1 MPGGLQLLHR
11 LQKVFHSFGRALVMP
26 LRMTVN
32 QQAQSEHEVFQRCQS
47 CSSFRIKQRGVAD
60 RNEALFLT

>member
-32 QQAQSEHEVFQRCQS
+32 Q
-47 CSSFRIKQRGVAD
+47 
-60 RNEALFLT
+60 